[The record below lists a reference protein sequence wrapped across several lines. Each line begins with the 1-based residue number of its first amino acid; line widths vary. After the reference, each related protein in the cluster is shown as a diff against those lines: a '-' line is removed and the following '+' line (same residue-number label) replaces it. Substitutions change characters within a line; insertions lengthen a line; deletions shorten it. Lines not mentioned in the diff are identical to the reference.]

1 MSAPIKVKS
10 NDVAT
15 GDEESGKTLPVTDKS
30 NGDAPGSLITGLNPS
45 NGGVHSHEATDD
57 VKATQQQMRNLEME
71 LKHAH
76 EALSGTI

>member
-1 MSAPIKVKS
+1 MSVPTKVKS
-10 NDVAT
+10 NDVTT
-15 GDEESGKTLPVTDKS
+15 GDENSGKTLPVAD
-30 NGDAPGSLITGLNPS
+30 NGDAPAPLITGLNPS
-45 NGGVHSHEATDD
+45 NGGDHEATDD